1 MGSKIRTKT
10 RLAEPAQRV
19 SAGAGIGGLPGRHV
33 VLGLCLAELA
43 NGAGYPLRIDFPAV
57 DLSWSCSIVLIFWL
71 LKQTRTFRNGE
82 THTFMKTH
90 RDEAFKKPN
99 VETRKETKHTERTL
113 NISGRFCFVDA
124 VKVRPLKL

>member
-10 RLAEPAQRV
+10 RLAEPVQRV

-71 LKQTRTFRNGE
+71 LKQTRTFRNGVEGGNTHIHEDTPGRSVQE
-82 THTFMKTH
+82 TQRRNQEGNKTH
-90 RDEAFKKPN
+90 RKNPKYF
-99 VETRKETKHTERTL
+99 RTL
-113 NISGRFCFVDA
+113 LFC
-124 VKVRPLKL
+124 